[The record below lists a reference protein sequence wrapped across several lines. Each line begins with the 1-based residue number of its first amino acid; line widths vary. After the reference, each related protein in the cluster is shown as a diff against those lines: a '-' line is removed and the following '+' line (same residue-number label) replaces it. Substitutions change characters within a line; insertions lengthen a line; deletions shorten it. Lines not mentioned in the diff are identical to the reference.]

1 MKNAKFQQADVK
13 GSEGEPYLA
22 GDLRST
28 YISKT
33 LSFLA
38 AWAAIS
44 PRAVVLDIGC
54 GTGGCR
60 LSSHSTLGVCLSEAL
75 EIFYSEDRWCRQIDD
90 KNS

>member
-44 PRAVVLDIGC
+44 PRAVVLDIG
-54 GTGGCR
+54 R